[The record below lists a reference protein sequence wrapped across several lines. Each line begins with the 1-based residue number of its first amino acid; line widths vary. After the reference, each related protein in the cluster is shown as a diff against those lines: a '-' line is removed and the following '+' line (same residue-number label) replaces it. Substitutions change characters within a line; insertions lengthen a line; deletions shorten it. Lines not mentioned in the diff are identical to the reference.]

1 MAKSKSKDES
11 LNDAFGGFKV
21 IQGGIVPPADTD
33 DDIKTGSEEELE
45 DELSEDEKQRLIE
58 ADKKL
63 EEIAKKTAK
72 KVKGEDEDLDS
83 DENNDSEDED
93 QDSTKTALKEFV
105 KVLHNKNAID
115 FDDTD
120 EDFEESEDGIANL
133 VNKTVE
139 SRINKWV
146 EALPDEYNKFLEY
159 VQNGGDPKNFL
170 KVYYSNH
177 SWNDFNLDTEE
188 KQKLA
193 AEEALRLSGE
203 SEEDIRDM
211 IQEWTDNGTLEK
223 RSKSG
228 LSKLQK
234 FEEIQKTQIIEQQKA
249 EAENAKK
256 AQQKYWDDFKKE
268 IFEKEE
274 IKGFKLTPKL
284 KEKLWEHY
292 TVIDKKTGKTGY
304 QKAIEDKEAALLF
317 GLQSMTGFDIK
328 QLEKQV
334 ESKVSNK
341 FGNLLKNYQKSTK
354 DKISGGRSE
363 ENYENNPFAGFKKV

>member
-1 MAKSKSKDES
+1 MAKGKSKEDS
-11 LNDAFGGFKV
+11 LDNAFGGFKV
-21 IQGGIVPPADTD
+21 IQGGIVPPSDKD
-33 DDIKTGSEEELE
+33 DEIKTGDEELLE
-45 DELSEDEKQRLIE
+45 DELSDEEKQRLIE

-63 EEIAKKTAK
+63 EEIANKTAK
-72 KVKGEDEDLDS
+72 KVKGEVLEDKSDEDES
-83 DENNDSEDED
+83 DEQDE
-93 QDSTKTALKEFV
+93 DSTKTALKEFV
-105 KVLHNKNAID
+105 KVLHNKNVID
-115 FDDTD
+115 FDDSD
-120 EDFEESEDGIANL
+120 EDFEESEDGVGTLI
-133 VNKTVE
+133 NKTIE

-170 KVYYSNH
+170 NVYYSKH
-177 SWNDFNLDTEE
+177 SWNDFDLSTEE

-193 AEEALRLSGE
+193 AEESLRLTGE
-203 SEEDIRDM
+203 TEEDIKD
-211 IQEWTDNGTLEK
+211 IVQEWVDNGTIEK
-223 RSKSG
+223 RAKSG

-234 FEEIQKTQIIEQQKA
+234 FEEIQKTQILEQQA
-249 EAENAKK
+249 QEAENAKK

-268 IFEKEE
+268 IFDKEE

-292 TVIDKKTGKTGY
+292 TVIDKRTGKTGY
-304 QKAIEDKEAALLF
+304 QKAIEDRDASLLF

-341 FGNLLKNYQKSTK
+341 FGNLLKNYQKTTK
-354 DKISGGRSE
+354 DKISSGSSE
-363 ENYENNPFAGFKKV
+363 ENGNENPFTGFKKV